1 MFKKIVFLTM
11 TSVLFAG
18 CASVPTEQAEVSNV
32 LKQVKAPS
40 ANNAG
45 LYIYR
50 SNSVVGG
57 ALKKDVWVDGECI
70 GETARGTFFY
80 HEVLGNIQH
89 KVSTESEFSPNDLMI
104 DTKAGNNYFVKQY
117 IKPGLIVGGAG
128 LKLVPESEGR
138 EAITDLKLGIK
149 GTCSK

>member
-1 MFKKIVFLTM
+1 MFKKIVFLTI

-57 ALKKDVWVDGECI
+57 ALKKDVWVDDECI

-80 HEVLGNIQH
+80 HEVLGDIQH

-128 LKLVPESEGR
+128 LKLVPEAEGKQ
-138 EAITDLKLGIK
+138 AISDLDLGIK
-149 GTCSK
+149 GKCSK

>member
-57 ALKKDVWVDGECI
+57 ALKKDVWVDDECI

-128 LKLVPESEGR
+128 LKLVPEAEGKQ
-138 EAITDLKLGIK
+138 AISDLNLGIK
-149 GTCSK
+149 GKCSK

>member
-57 ALKKDVWVDGECI
+57 ALKKDVWVDDECI

-89 KVSTESEFSPNDLMI
+89 KVSTESEFSPNDLII
-104 DTKAGNNYFVKQY
+104 DTKAGDNYFVKQY

-128 LKLVPESEGR
+128 LKLVTEAEGKQ
-138 EAITDLKLGIK
+138 AISDLDLGIK
-149 GTCSK
+149 GKCSK

>member
-18 CASVPTEQAEVSNV
+18 CASVPTEQVEVSNV

-50 SNSVVGG
+50 SNSMVGG
-57 ALKKDVWVDGECI
+57 ALKKDVWVDDECI

-89 KVSTESEFSPNDLMI
+89 KVSTESEFSPNDLII
-104 DTKAGNNYFVKQY
+104 DTKAGDNYFVKQY

-128 LKLVPESEGR
+128 LKLVTEAEGKQ
-138 EAITDLKLGIK
+138 AISDLDLGIK
-149 GTCSK
+149 GKCSK

>member
-1 MFKKIVFLTM
+1 M

-57 ALKKDVWVDGECI
+57 ALKKDVWVDDECI

-80 HEVLGNIQH
+80 HEVLGDIQH

-128 LKLVPESEGR
+128 LKLVPEAEGKQ
-138 EAITDLKLGIK
+138 AISDLDLGIK
-149 GTCSK
+149 GKCSK

>member
-1 MFKKIVFLTM
+1 MFKKIVFLTT

-18 CASVPTEQAEVSNV
+18 CASVPTEQVEVSNV
-32 LKQVKAPS
+32 IKQVKAPS

-50 SNSVVGG
+50 SNSMVGG
-57 ALKKDVWVDGECI
+57 ALKKDVWVDDECI

-80 HEVLGNIQH
+80 HEVLGDIQH

-128 LKLVPESEGR
+128 LKLVPEAEGKQ
-138 EAITDLKLGIK
+138 AISDLDLGIK
-149 GTCSK
+149 GKCSK

>member
-1 MFKKIVFLTM
+1 MFKKIVFLTT

-18 CASVPTEQAEVSNV
+18 CASVPTEQVEVSNV

-57 ALKKDVWVDGECI
+57 ALKKDVWVDDECI

-80 HEVLGNIQH
+80 HEVLGDIQH
-89 KVSTESEFSPNDLMI
+89 KVSTESEFSPNDLII
-104 DTKAGNNYFVKQY
+104 DTKAGDNYFVKQY

-128 LKLVPESEGR
+128 LKLVTEAEGKQ
-138 EAITDLKLGIK
+138 AISDLDLGIK
-149 GTCSK
+149 GKCSK

>member
-1 MFKKIVFLTM
+1 MFKKIVFLTI

-57 ALKKDVWVDGECI
+57 ALKKDVWVDDECI

-80 HEVLGNIQH
+80 HEVLGNMQH

-128 LKLVPESEGR
+128 LKLVLEAEGKQ
-138 EAITDLKLGIK
+138 ALAT
-149 GTCSK
+149 

>member
-18 CASVPTEQAEVSNV
+18 CASVPTEQVEVSNV

-50 SNSVVGG
+50 SNSMVGG
-57 ALKKDVWVDGECI
+57 ALKKDVWVDDECI

-80 HEVLGNIQH
+80 HEVLGDIQH

-128 LKLVPESEGR
+128 LKLVPEAEGKQ
-138 EAITDLKLGIK
+138 AISDLDLGIK
-149 GTCSK
+149 GKCSK

>member
-1 MFKKIVFLTM
+1 MFKKIVFLTT

-18 CASVPTEQAEVSNV
+18 CASVPTEQVEVSNV

-50 SNSVVGG
+50 SNSVIGG
-57 ALKKDVWVDGECI
+57 ALKKDVWVDDECI

-128 LKLVPESEGR
+128 LKLVPEAEGKQ
-138 EAITDLKLGIK
+138 AISDLDLGIK
-149 GTCSK
+149 GKCSK

>member
-1 MFKKIVFLTM
+1 MFKKIVFLTI

-104 DTKAGNNYFVKQY
+104 DIKAGNNYFVKQY

-138 EAITDLKLGIK
+138 EAITDLKLGIE

>member
-1 MFKKIVFLTM
+1 MFKKIVFLTT

-18 CASVPTEQAEVSNV
+18 CASVPTEQVEVSNV

-50 SNSVVGG
+50 SNSMVGG
-57 ALKKDVWVDGECI
+57 ALKKDVWVDDECI

-104 DTKAGNNYFVKQY
+104 DTKTGNNYFVKQY

-128 LKLVPESEGR
+128 LKLVPEAEGKQ
-138 EAITDLKLGIK
+138 AISDLDLGIK
-149 GTCSK
+149 GKCSK

>member
-57 ALKKDVWVDGECI
+57 ALKKDVWVDDECI

-80 HEVLGNIQH
+80 HEVLGDIQH
-89 KVSTESEFSPNDLMI
+89 KVSTESEFSPNDLII
-104 DTKAGNNYFVKQY
+104 DTKAGDNYFVKQY

-128 LKLVPESEGR
+128 LKLVTEAEGKQ
-138 EAITDLKLGIK
+138 AISDLDLGIK
-149 GTCSK
+149 GKCSK

>member
-1 MFKKIVFLTM
+1 MFKKFVFLTI
-11 TSVLFAG
+11 TSVLFTG
-18 CASVPTEQAEVSNV
+18 CASVPTEQVEVSNV

-50 SNSVVGG
+50 SNSVVGA
-57 ALKKDVWVDGECI
+57 ALKKDVWVDDECI

-80 HEVLGNIQH
+80 HEVLGNMQH

-104 DTKAGNNYFVKQY
+104 DTTAGNNYFVKQY
-117 IKPGLIVGGAG
+117 IKPGLIIGGAG
-128 LKLVPESEGR
+128 LKLVTEAEGK
-138 EAITDLKLGIK
+138 EAISDLNLGIK
-149 GTCSK
+149 GKCSK

>member
-1 MFKKIVFLTM
+1 MFKKIVFLTI

-50 SNSVVGG
+50 SNSMVGG
-57 ALKKDVWVDGECI
+57 ALKKDVWVDDECI

-89 KVSTESEFSPNDLMI
+89 KVSTESEFSPNDLII
-104 DTKAGNNYFVKQY
+104 DTKAGDNYFVKQY

-128 LKLVPESEGR
+128 LKLVTEAEGKQ
-138 EAITDLKLGIK
+138 AISDLDLGIK
-149 GTCSK
+149 GKCSK

>member
-1 MFKKIVFLTM
+1 MFKKIVFLTI

-57 ALKKDVWVDGECI
+57 ALKKDVWVDDECI

-80 HEVLGNIQH
+80 HEVLGNMQH

-128 LKLVPESEGR
+128 LKLVPEAEGKQ
-138 EAITDLKLGIK
+138 AISDLNLGVK
-149 GTCSK
+149 GKCSK

>member
-1 MFKKIVFLTM
+1 M

-32 LKQVKAPS
+32 IKQVKAPS

-50 SNSVVGG
+50 SNSMVGG
-57 ALKKDVWVDGECI
+57 ALKKDVWVDDECI

-89 KVSTESEFSPNDLMI
+89 KVSTESEFSPNDLII
-104 DTKAGNNYFVKQY
+104 DTKAGDNYFVKQY

-128 LKLVPESEGR
+128 LKLVTEAEGKQ
-138 EAITDLKLGIK
+138 AISDLDLGIK
-149 GTCSK
+149 GKCSK

>member
-50 SNSVVGG
+50 SNSVIGG
-57 ALKKDVWVDGECI
+57 ALKKDVWVDDECI

-80 HEVLGNIQH
+80 HEVLGDIQH

-128 LKLVPESEGR
+128 LKLVPEAEGKQ
-138 EAITDLKLGIK
+138 AISDLDLGIK
-149 GTCSK
+149 GKCSK

>member
-50 SNSVVGG
+50 SNSMVGG
-57 ALKKDVWVDGECI
+57 ALKKDVWVDDECI

-89 KVSTESEFSPNDLMI
+89 KVSTESEFSPNDLII
-104 DTKAGNNYFVKQY
+104 DTKAGDNYFVKQY

-128 LKLVPESEGR
+128 LKLVTEAEGKQ
-138 EAITDLKLGIK
+138 AISDLDLGIK
-149 GTCSK
+149 GKCSK

>member
-1 MFKKIVFLTM
+1 M

-32 LKQVKAPS
+32 IKQVKAPS

-57 ALKKDVWVDGECI
+57 ALKKDVWVDDECI

-89 KVSTESEFSPNDLMI
+89 KVSTESEFSPNDLII
-104 DTKAGNNYFVKQY
+104 DTKAGDNYFVKQY

-128 LKLVPESEGR
+128 LKLVTEAEGKQ
-138 EAITDLKLGIK
+138 AISDLDLGIK
-149 GTCSK
+149 GKCSK

>member
-18 CASVPTEQAEVSNV
+18 CASVPTEQVEVSNV

-50 SNSVVGG
+50 SNSMVGG
-57 ALKKDVWVDGECI
+57 ALKKDVWVDDECI

-128 LKLVPESEGR
+128 LKLVTEAEGKQ
-138 EAITDLKLGIK
+138 AISDLDLGIK
-149 GTCSK
+149 GKCSK

>member
-1 MFKKIVFLTM
+1 MFKKIVFLTI

-104 DTKAGNNYFVKQY
+104 DIKAGNNYFVKQY

>member
-57 ALKKDVWVDGECI
+57 ALKKDVWVDDECI

-80 HEVLGNIQH
+80 HEVLGDIQH

-128 LKLVPESEGR
+128 LKLVTEAEGKQ
-138 EAITDLKLGIK
+138 AISDLDLGIK
-149 GTCSK
+149 GKCSK

>member
-1 MFKKIVFLTM
+1 MFKKIVFLTI

>member
-32 LKQVKAPS
+32 IKQVKAPS

-50 SNSVVGG
+50 SNSMVGG
-57 ALKKDVWVDGECI
+57 ALKKDVWVDDECI

-89 KVSTESEFSPNDLMI
+89 KVSTESEFSPNDLII
-104 DTKAGNNYFVKQY
+104 DTKGGDNYFVKQY

-128 LKLVPESEGR
+128 LKLVTEAEGKQ
-138 EAITDLKLGIK
+138 AISDLDLGIK
-149 GTCSK
+149 GKCSK

>member
-1 MFKKIVFLTM
+1 MFKKIVFLTT
-11 TSVLFAG
+11 TSVLFPG
-18 CASVPTEQAEVSNV
+18 CASVPTEQVEVSNV

-57 ALKKDVWVDGECI
+57 ALKKDVWVDDECI

-80 HEVLGNIQH
+80 HEVLGDIQH

-128 LKLVPESEGR
+128 LKLVPEAEGKQ
-138 EAITDLKLGIK
+138 AISDLDLGIK
-149 GTCSK
+149 GKCSK

>member
-1 MFKKIVFLTM
+1 MFKKIVFLTI

-57 ALKKDVWVDGECI
+57 ALKKDVWVDDECI

-80 HEVLGNIQH
+80 HEVLGDIQH

>member
-18 CASVPTEQAEVSNV
+18 CASIPTEQAEVSNV
-32 LKQVKAPS
+32 IKKVKAPS

-50 SNSVVGG
+50 SNSMVGG
-57 ALKKDVWVDGECI
+57 ALKKDVWVDDECI

-89 KVSTESEFSPNDLMI
+89 KVSTESEFSPNDLII
-104 DTKAGNNYFVKQY
+104 DTKAGDNYFVKQY

-128 LKLVPESEGR
+128 LKLVTEAEGKQ
-138 EAITDLKLGIK
+138 AISDLDLGIK
-149 GTCSK
+149 GKCSK